1 MNLRELINE
10 LPLELVYKIMSY
22 ILKPQPKELMED
34 IRNYHFYKDLG
45 LKLYKNKFKEEENE
59 EEYKNWFTNDIGAYL
74 NEDQAIMN
82 GLVDKFYNTYWRL
95 YTLRDKDK
103 IKVAYSFL
111 RYTKKSADI
120 ELNFLWGIMKPNERI
135 EMIKKNCSKEEIAV
149 FI

>member
-1 MNLRELINE
+1 MNLQDLINE

-45 LKLYKNKFKEEENE
+45 LKLYKNKFKEEEND

-82 GLVDKFYNTYWRL
+82 GLVD
-95 YTLRDKDK
+95 
-103 IKVAYSFL
+103 
-111 RYTKKSADI
+111 
-120 ELNFLWGIMKPNERI
+120 
-135 EMIKKNCSKEEIAV
+135 
-149 FI
+149 

>member
-1 MNLRELINE
+1 
-10 LPLELVYKIMSY
+10 
-22 ILKPQPKELMED
+22 
-34 IRNYHFYKDLG
+34 
-45 LKLYKNKFKEEENE
+45 
-59 EEYKNWFTNDIGAYL
+59 
-74 NEDQAIMN
+74 MN

-149 FI
+149 FM